1 MAAHKLAIRMRQ
13 TLARFLKL
21 PKIGGMTPPMSHDV
35 SLDSEERAAIRR
47 ELGGDGYPECI
58 DEDFGY
64 GHSSPG
70 RSYRRSR

>member
-47 ELGGDGYPECI
+47 EFAGDGYPEWGG
-58 DEDFGY
+58 EDFGHR
-64 GHSSPG
+64 HSSHG